1 MRPHFEERGL
11 ELENHLRVLPRLDY
25 GDFMGLFS
33 ISHHTIDTI
42 DWNGGNSSMQSFSL
56 DCPVV
61 TLPTAF
67 MRGRH
72 TVAMLEVLELPE
84 LIAKDVDDYV
94 AISCR
99 LLDDEG
105 FYRQIREAIHERK
118 PRLFHDKSV
127 AQAFQ
132 VAVEMVCRQTPAVGQ
147 QPSGI
152 RPLPTS
158 HVEATGS
165 PSDSVAA

>member
-1 MRPHFEERGL
+1 
-11 ELENHLRVLPRLDY
+11 
-25 GDFMGLFS
+25 MGLFA

-72 TVAMLEVLELPE
+72 TVSMLDVLELPE

-99 LLDDEG
+99 LLSDQS
-105 FYRQIREAIHERK
+105 FYQQMRSLISERK
-118 PRLFHDKSV
+118 ARLFQDKSV

-132 VAVEMVCRQTPAVGQ
+132 VAVESICRKKPEVGQ
-147 QPSGI
+147 KPSGI
-152 RPLPTS
+152 RPLPLSTINPRIGI
-158 HVEATGS
+158 AGT
-165 PSDSVAA
+165 DQAMAA